1 MFQLLPRDSCCAPC
15 RYRDRRITRSQ
26 CKHGPGL
33 RFLLG
38 LGLRPCRPPGMVCP
52 SLMEVTRSHNAAC
65 RSAFRSKIPRGSAV
79 RRLPCGVRSL
89 RIPNRPRTEVTVLRS
104 KRSRPSVRS
113 LSAQGGI
120 HDGLPN
126 VAPGD
131 ILFFRGDNL
140 ILDRAKHFGMRL
152 GPVGPPAGS
161 ILGDGHRKI

>member
-1 MFQLLPRDSCCAPC
+1 MPTVYAGRFFFG
-15 RYRDRRITRSQ
+15 RRSTLWSEI
-26 CKHGPGL
+26 
-33 RFLLG
+33 
-38 LGLRPCRPPGMVCP
+38 
-52 SLMEVTRSHNAAC
+52 
-65 RSAFRSKIPRGSAV
+65 
-79 RRLPCGVRSL
+79 L
-89 RIPNRPRTEVTVLRS
+89 RIPSRPRTAVTVLRS
-104 KRSRPSVRS
+104 KRSRPLVRS

-140 ILDRAKHFGMRL
+140 DKAKHFGMRP